1 MLQNDTPHTAD
12 SQTVAV
18 VTCAVL
24 DDEINHFIQGLPHIV
39 HLEIMEQGLHNEPD
53 KLRTELQLAI
63 NRVEQDH
70 APHTIVLGYGIC
82 SRGIEGVTSTTCKLV
97 VARAHDCITLLLGS
111 KETYANYVKQ
121 FPGTYWYS
129 PGWNKHHTPPGK
141 DRYDILYAQ
150 YLEKYG
156 EDNAQYLMEAEQHW
170 FTTYS
175 RATYVDLTI
184 GVTDEDLQYTR
195 DCAQWLKWDYDH
207 QQGDPALLK
216 DLLSGPWDD
225 ERFLVVN
232 PGQTI
237 AFTADEY
244 IIKAVPANNKS
255 LDSTKD

>member
-1 MLQNDTPHTAD
+1 MPDQTAPITTD
-12 SQTVAV
+12 QPTVAV

-24 DDEINHFIQGLPHIV
+24 DDEINHFVQGLDHIIHV
-39 HLEIMEQGLHNEPD
+39 EMMEQGLHNEPN
-53 KLRTELQLAI
+53 KLRCELQIAI
-63 NRVEQDH
+63 DRVEAEHQPE
-70 APHTIVLGYGIC
+70 AIVLGYGIC
-82 SRGIEGVTSTTCKLV
+82 SRGIEGVTPNKSKIV

-111 KETYANYVKQ
+111 KEAYAKYVKQ
-121 FPGTYWYS
+121 NPGTYWYS

-175 RATYVDLTI
+175 RATYVDLTV

-195 DCAQWLKWDYDH
+195 DCADWLKWDYDR

-225 ERFLVVN
+225 KRFLVVN

-237 AFTADEY
+237 AFTADEL
-244 IIKAVPANNKS
+244 IIKAVPAENKT
-255 LDSTKD
+255 DN